1 MTKQPGASS
10 SAQTWSL
17 YRQNCFKCITPA
29 HERRLENMKPTPS
42 APHQH
47 PNQPTKEVHSAPHQ
61 GEGDH
66 ADSVGNTPGFKDL
79 EDAIKRVKNPAQ
91 SPSDRTG
98 ELLLEEAEMTEIAIP
113 TPAGTKRSTRRTR
126 G

>member
-1 MTKQPGASS
+1 MKT
-10 SAQTWSL
+10 
-17 YRQNCFKCITPA
+17 TP
-29 HERRLENMKPTPS
+29 P

-47 PNQPTKEVHSAPHQ
+47 PKQPTKEVLPAPHQ

-79 EDAIKRVKNPAQ
+79 EDSIKRVKKPAQ
-91 SPSDRTG
+91 SPVERTA

-113 TPAGTKRSTRRTR
+113 TPAGTKRSSR
-126 G
+126 

>member
-1 MTKQPGASS
+1 
-10 SAQTWSL
+10 
-17 YRQNCFKCITPA
+17 
-29 HERRLENMKPTPS
+29 MKPTPS
-42 APHQH
+42 IPHQH
-47 PNQPTKEVHSAPHQ
+47 PKQSPEEVHPAPHPV
-61 GEGDH
+61 EGDQ

-113 TPAGTKRSTRRTR
+113 TPAGIKRSTR
-126 G
+126 